1 MQTEAH
7 LTNAPAAASMRAPS
21 TPLSPVTT
29 RRVPTAFLIV
39 YALLLALGVGLSSAY
54 WAMNGDPP
62 FGRLRLGS
70 WQAWPKLGSPEADP
84 YMRAIIARRGDVPLA
99 TGEGLGFTAQ
109 TDSEGRPLDSACTYT
124 IGAVAP
130 IARLWTL
137 TLYDEDG
144 HLPATAL
151 GRRSFTSAELLRDSQ
166 DLFTIA
172 LSRNLQPGNWL
183 QLPASGP
190 FTVVLRL
197 YDPPG
202 AAGANLEEVDFP
214 VIQRLGCG
222 A

>member
-1 MQTEAH
+1 
-7 LTNAPAAASMRAPS
+7 MRALL
-21 TPLSPVTT
+21 TPISPVTF
-29 RRVPTAFLIV
+29 RRVPTAFLII
-39 YALLLALGVGLSSAY
+39 YALLLALGLGLSTAY
-54 WAMNGDPP
+54 WAINGDPP
-62 FGRLRLGS
+62 FGSLRLGS

-99 TGEGLGFTAQ
+99 TGEGLGFTAR
-109 TDSEGRPLDSACTYT
+109 TDSEGRPLDSACTYS

-137 TLYDEDG
+137 TLYDGDG
-144 HLPATAL
+144 RLPITEL
-151 GRRSFTSAELLRDSQ
+151 RRRTFTSAEVLRDSQ
-166 DLFTIA
+166 DRFTIT
-172 LSRNLQPGNWL
+172 LSRTLQPGNWL

-202 AAGANLEEVDFP
+202 AAGANLEEADFP
-214 VIQRLGCG
+214 VIQRLECG

>member
-1 MQTEAH
+1 MQTEAP

-21 TPLSPVTT
+21 TPLSPVIV
-29 RRVPTAFLIV
+29 RRVPTAFLVV
-39 YALLLALGVGLSSAY
+39 YALLLALGLGLSSAH

-62 FGRLRLGS
+62 FGSLRLGS
-70 WQAWPKLGSPEADP
+70 WQAWPKLGSPGADP

-99 TGEGLGFTAQ
+99 TGEGLGFTAR

-137 TLYDEDG
+137 TLYDGEG
-144 HLPATAL
+144 RLPATEL
-151 GRRSFTSAELLRDSQ
+151 GRRSFTSAEVLRDSQ
-166 DLFTIA
+166 DHFTIA

-214 VIQRLGCG
+214 VIQRLECG

>member
-1 MQTEAH
+1 
-7 LTNAPAAASMRAPS
+7 MRASS
-21 TPLSPVTT
+21 TPLLPVTI
-29 RRVPTAFLIV
+29 RRVPTAFLII
-39 YALLLALGVGLSSAY
+39 YALLLALGLGLSSAY
-54 WAMNGDPP
+54 WAMSGDPP
-62 FGRLRLGS
+62 FGSLRLGA

-99 TGEGLGFTAQ
+99 TGEGLGFTARA
-109 TDSEGRPLDSACTYT
+109 DSEGRPLDSACTYS

-137 TLYDEDG
+137 TLYDGDG
-144 HLPATAL
+144 RLPVTEL
-151 GRRSFTSAELLRDSQ
+151 RRRSFTSAEVLRDSQ
-166 DLFTIA
+166 DRFAIV
-172 LSRNLQPGNWL
+172 LSRTLQPGNWL

-190 FTVVLRL
+190 FAVSLRL

-202 AAGANLEEVDFP
+202 AAGANLEEADFP